1 MPLMSN
7 PYVTN
12 VAFISNQIV
21 LTVQVDDYEPDDT
34 VEISGT
40 ATQTNGAF
48 AVFNAIQRVPAP
60 NPDGK
65 TYMYVKAPPSENFK
79 KGHAVTVVLRA
90 ARVWTTV
97 LGEEQSEPVTPTAPR
112 PSPAGENASAEDGH
126 AWSHVTNVTYA
137 GPSSAGN
144 DGQESAGNE
153 AGFRDGI

>member
-1 MPLMSN
+1 MSN

-21 LTVQVDDYEPDDT
+21 LTVEVDEYAPGDT

-65 TYMYVKAPPSENFK
+65 TYMYVKAPPSEDFK

-90 ARVWTTV
+90 GRVWTTV
-97 LGEEQSEPVTPTAPR
+97 LGEEQSEPGSPPR
-112 PSPAGENASAEDGH
+112 GPRLPSSGGDASAEDGH
-126 AWSHVTNVTYA
+126 AWSVVAKVTYA

-144 DGQESAGNE
+144 DGQTSAGSE
-153 AGFRDGI
+153 ARFPGGI